1 LEEFAMAWAVDKEEC
16 ISCEACVDERSQE
29 AIAMGD
35 DKIAVIDADK
45 WTECCSCIEV
55 CPSEAMGPEG

>member
-1 LEEFAMAWAVDKEEC
+1 MASAVDKEEC

-35 DKIAVIDADK
+35 DK

-55 CPSEAMGPEG
+55 CPSEAMSPEG

>member
-1 LEEFAMAWAVDKEEC
+1 MASAVDKEEC

-35 DKIAVIDADK
+35 YGIAFIDTGK

-55 CPSEAMGPEG
+55 CSSEAMSPEG

>member
-1 LEEFAMAWAVDKEEC
+1 MAAAVDKGEC
-16 ISCEACVDERSQE
+16 ITCEACVDERSQE

-35 DKIAVIDADK
+35 DGIAFIDADK

-55 CPSEAMGPEG
+55 CPSEAMSPEG